1 MRTKTIGYVRVS
13 TEDQASNGVS
23 LDAQRAKLEAYA
35 VACDLDLIEVIADP
49 GWSGKTLDRPGLR
62 RALAML
68 AKGEADALLVTKL
81 DRLTR
86 SVRDLGEL
94 LDGALHDAELLSV
107 GDSIDTRSPG
117 GRLVLN
123 ILASVAQWEREA
135 IAQRVRDAMQHIK
148 AQGRRVGGIPFGFAV
163 TADGTTLLPEPGE
176 QAVIAQVVELREAG
190 ASLRVIAAAL
200 AERGHTTRTGK
211 KFLASQIDRM
221 IKPAKRNKRKRRTAN
236 GDGRSPTARRTGTA
250 SVQAGD
256 GPRPN
261 SDGLRPNARRTP
273 DEPVT
278 DSDRTATDIDGLG
291 AVA

>member
-1 MRTKTIGYVRVS
+1 MRHTHKEAGKTMRTRTIGYIRVS

-23 LDAQRAKLEAYA
+23 LDAQRAKVAAYA
-35 VACDLDLIEVIADP
+35 MACDLDLVEVIEDA

-62 RALAML
+62 RALALL
-68 AKGEADALLVTKL
+68 ANGEADALLVTKL

-148 AQGRRVGGIPFGFAV
+148 AQGRRVGAIPYGFVVA
-163 TADGTTLLPEPGE
+163 ADGTTLLPEPGE
-176 QAVIAQVVELREAG
+176 QAVIAQAVELREAG
-190 ASLRVIAAAL
+190 ASLRAIAAAL
-200 AERGHTTRTGK
+200 AERGHATRTGRA
-211 KFLASQIDRM
+211 FLPAQIDRM
-221 IKPAKRNKRKRRTAN
+221 LAPAKRDKRKPKRRA
-236 GDGRSPTARRTGTA
+236 
-250 SVQAGD
+250 
-256 GPRPN
+256 
-261 SDGLRPNARRTP
+261 
-273 DEPVT
+273 
-278 DSDRTATDIDGLG
+278 TATLI
-291 AVA
+291 APHRRAA

>member
-1 MRTKTIGYVRVS
+1 MRHTHEEAGMTTHTKAIGYLRVS

-35 VACDLDLIEVIADP
+35 MACDLELVEVIADP

-62 RALAML
+62 RALALL

-135 IAQRVRDAMQHIK
+135 IAQRVRDAMEHIK
-148 AQGRRVGGIPFGFAV
+148 AQGRRVGGIPYGFVVA
-163 TADGTTLLPEPGE
+163 ADGTTLLPEPGE
-176 QAVIAQVVELREAG
+176 QAIIAQAVELREAG
-190 ASLRVIAAAL
+190 ASLRAIAAAL
-200 AERGHTTRTGK
+200 TEQGRLSRSGRA
-211 KFLASQIDRM
+211 FLPAQISRM
-221 IKPAKRNKRKRRTAN
+221 IAPARSGKRKPKRRATVA
-236 GDGRSPTARRTGTA
+236 PIAPHRRA
-250 SVQAGD
+250 A
-256 GPRPN
+256 
-261 SDGLRPNARRTP
+261 
-273 DEPVT
+273 
-278 DSDRTATDIDGLG
+278 
-291 AVA
+291 